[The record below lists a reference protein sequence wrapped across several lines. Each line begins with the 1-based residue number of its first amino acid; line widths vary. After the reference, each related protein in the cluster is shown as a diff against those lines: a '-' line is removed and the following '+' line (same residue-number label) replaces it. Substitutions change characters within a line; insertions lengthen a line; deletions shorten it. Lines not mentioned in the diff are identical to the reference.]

1 MYFADMAATSSVVR
15 LVCAW
20 CARSSISQQE
30 IFNFPPLWHYDL
42 RMKIM
47 VFGATGRIGSCVV
60 EQALAAGHQVA
71 AFVRDAGRLTVGAGQ
86 VQVVEGNVLNSAEVE
101 TALAQGFDAIV
112 VAIGGDPLKPST
124 LVTDAARSILAAAKA
139 AGTPRYL
146 GVTGTAEMPRKTL
159 IGSIST
165 FILRL
170 TPVGNAIRDHDG
182 AYALVTQSGL
192 DWMLAG
198 CPWVKDGPRRG
209 GYKTSLIFPGGN
221 KFIYPA
227 DVADML
233 VRELTEKAYSGQV
246 VGLWY

>member
-1 MYFADMAATSSVVR
+1 
-15 LVCAW
+15 
-20 CARSSISQQE
+20 
-30 IFNFPPLWHYDL
+30 
-42 RMKIM
+42 MKIM
-47 VFGATGRIGSCVV
+47 VFGATGRIGSSVV
-60 EQALAAGHQVA
+60 EQALDAGHQVS
-71 AFVRDAGRLTVGAGQ
+71 AFVRDARRLTVGAGQ
-86 VQVVEGNVLNSAEVE
+86 VQVVEGNVLDSAEVE
-101 TALAQGFDAIV
+101 SALRSGFDAVV

-124 LVTDAARSILAAAKA
+124 LVTDAARSILDAAKA

-146 GVTGTAEMPRKTL
+146 AVTGTAEMPHKTL
-159 IGSIST
+159 IGRLST

-209 GYKTSLIFPGGN
+209 NYKTSLVFPGGN
-221 KFIYPA
+221 KFIYPP
-227 DVADML
+227 DVADL
-233 VRELTEKAYSGQV
+233 FVRELTAKAHSGQV

>member
-1 MYFADMAATSSVVR
+1 
-15 LVCAW
+15 
-20 CARSSISQQE
+20 
-30 IFNFPPLWHYDL
+30 
-42 RMKIM
+42 MKIM
-47 VFGATGRIGSCVV
+47 VFGATGRIGSSVV
-60 EQALAAGHQVA
+60 DQALAAGHQVS
-71 AFVRDAGRLTVGAGQ
+71 AFVREARRLTGSIGQ
-86 VQVVEGNVLNSAEVE
+86 VQVIEGNVLDPAEVE
-101 TALAQGFDAIV
+101 AALRDGFDAVV

-124 LVTDAARSILAAAKA
+124 LVTEAARSIIAAAKA

-146 GVTGTAEMPRKTL
+146 AVTGTAEMPHKTL
-159 IGSIST
+159 IGKLST

-182 AYALVTQSGL
+182 AYALVTESGL

-209 GYKTSLIFPGGN
+209 GYKTSLVFTGGN

-227 DVADML
+227 DVADL
-233 VRELTEKAYSGQV
+233 FVRELTEKAYSGQV